1 MKEERKPCTYAHEK
15 WFYGQSERAYY
26 LNYFVMKS
34 ASLVRFQ
41 AKMMRTD
48 IRPLFKLFTSN
59 NLTNNMEIKRK
70 YFKGTMCVTLAEENK

>member
-1 MKEERKPCTYAHEK
+1 MFTYAYVK

-34 ASLVRFQ
+34 ASLVRFL

-48 IRPLFKLFTSN
+48 FLPLLKLFTSN
-59 NLTNNMEIKRK
+59 NLTNNMEIKRT

>member
-1 MKEERKPCTYAHEK
+1 MFTYAYVK
-15 WFYGQSERAYY
+15 WFYDQSERAYY

-48 IRPLFKLFTSN
+48 ILPLFTLFTSN
-59 NLTNNMEIKRK
+59 NLTNNMEIKRI

>member
-1 MKEERKPCTYAHEK
+1 MFTYAYVK

-48 IRPLFKLFTSN
+48 ILPLFTLFTSN
-59 NLTNNMEIKRK
+59 NLTNNMEIKRI